1 MDQRTE
7 HLRNNVKDFGLYPEG
22 NGRDLNSGAEE
33 SYFRFLKVTN
43 CGEKWTEREGEDAGG
58 SSRCY

>member
-1 MDQRTE
+1 MDQMTE
-7 HLRNNVKDFGLYPEG
+7 PPRNNVKDFGLYPEG
-22 NGRDLNSGAEE
+22 NEKDLNSGTEK

-58 SSRCY
+58 SSGCY